1 MARPIAYHPNSTSSL
16 SKVLTASPPRVAM
29 MIAMAESRLVPAVSR
44 SVRYEIQPIT
54 RPQKT
59 APSPVINMS
68 FLLVLTLSALW
79 LASPLAGQR
88 TGAQASDEESVYCS
102 ASHCRSHGW

>member
-1 MARPIAYHPNSTSSL
+1 MTRPIAYHPHITSSL
-16 SKVLTASPPRVAM
+16 SKVMTAAPPTVAM
-29 MIAMAESRLVPAVSR
+29 LIAMAESRLVPAVSR

-59 APSPVINMS
+59 ALRPVIHRS
-68 FLLVLTLSALW
+68 FLLVLTLPALW

-88 TGAQASDEESVYCS
+88 TGSQVNDAD
-102 ASHCRSHGW
+102 